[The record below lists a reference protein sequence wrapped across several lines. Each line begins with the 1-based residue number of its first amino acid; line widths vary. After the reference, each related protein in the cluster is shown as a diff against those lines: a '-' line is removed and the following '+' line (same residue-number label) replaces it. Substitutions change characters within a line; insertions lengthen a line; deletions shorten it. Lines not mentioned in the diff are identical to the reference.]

1 MDISK
6 YVTLYRSILIFF
18 TVLTFFYCSSC
29 QQETKNQPV
38 FGYAKD
44 SLAYQN
50 LIAWDTLA
58 PEARL
63 EKLKNYIDPFERK
76 PHDAKPPQYWI
87 YKCFYEKSIGKR
99 DSLHA
104 YLSKIDSSQK
114 EPDLYALRQY
124 LNLSIKNR
132 YDEISSGKLVE
143 QIILERQK
151 IEKSNSVFLYLMDD
165 LLAMSFYNNHEDL
178 KSLKYA
184 KQYMDNH
191 PWSAHN
197 RLKQRYYDIRFM
209 LSQRL
214 ENTRDMQN
222 YLDSSRMLAISINDS
237 LAFMRTVDYE
247 AQMHS
252 AMGRPDAA
260 VKNFRIF
267 FNYLNRTNRL
277 EFYVFNNLARAF
289 LDLNLPD
296 STIKYVHMSEAWKG
310 WKKGSFTAKISLLDM
325 LSEAYQKKGDFK
337 NAYLAKTKQYDE
349 YMKVTTEMQK
359 EKIEEISTKYET
371 RKKDQDI
378 VTLKETNLLNN
389 KLLVQQRWIFVIL
402 SLFLIMILLYTYKL
416 YKQKLLKAKHD
427 QLLIENKQYILEQ
440 KNRQNQLNPH
450 FIYNAI
456 ANLQGLIGADR
467 KHEANTYL
475 VALTRLIRD
484 ILELNRHDFITLE
497 QEVRSLKNYII
508 LQQMRFHH
516 IFDSVI
522 DTSNLDV
529 EDILIPPMLIQP
541 FVENAIEHG
550 LKNIDHKGLVKIS
563 FYANNDYLHV
573 CITDNGM
580 GLKENVTHE
589 KGKKSLSQVITKER
603 LALLYTDAQYQASL
617 KIFPNYRP
625 SGDGYKVE
633 ISLPLKHVF

>member
-1 MDISK
+1 MDINK
-6 YVTLYRSILIFF
+6 YVTLYKRVLILLNVMVPLLILSCHQDVKNKERAS
-18 TVLTFFYCSSC
+18 TVKESH
-29 QQETKNQPV
+29 
-38 FGYAKD
+38 D
-44 SLAYQN
+44 YQN
-50 LIAWDTLA
+50 LIAWDTLS
-58 PEARL
+58 PEDRL
-63 EKLKNYIDPFERK
+63 VQIKNYLTVLQQK
-76 PHDAKPPQYWI
+76 PNFAQQPQYWI
-87 YKCFYEKSIGKR
+87 YKCFQDKSLGKR
-99 DSLHA
+99 DSLHI
-104 YLSKIDSSQK
+104 YLSKIDSTQK
-114 EPDLYALRQY
+114 DRDLYALRQY
-124 LNLSIKNR
+124 LSLSIKNR

-151 IEKSNSVFLYLMDD
+151 IEKSNSIFLYLMDD

-191 PWSAHN
+191 PWNAHN

-214 ENTRDMQN
+214 ENTTDMQN

-260 VKNFRIF
+260 VKSFRIF

-310 WKKGSFTAKISLLDM
+310 WKKGSFTAKISLLDL

-337 NAYLAKTKQYDE
+337 NAYLAKTKQYNE

-402 SLFLIMILLYTYKL
+402 SLFLMMILLYTYKL

-456 ANLQGLIGADR
+456 ANLQGLIGAD
-467 KHEANTYL
+467 KKQEANTYL

-516 IFDSVI
+516 IFDSII
-522 DTSNLDV
+522 DTSDLDL

-550 LKNIDHKGLVKIS
+550 LKNIDHKGWVKIS
-563 FYANNDYLHV
+563 FYKNNDYLHV
-573 CITDNGM
+573 CVTDNGV
-580 GLKENVTHE
+580 GLKESAAH
-589 KGKKSLSQVITKER
+589 KKDKRSLSQVITKER
-603 LALLYTDAQYQASL
+603 LALLYTDVQYQASL
-617 KIFPNYRP
+617 KICPNYRT
-625 SGDGYKVE
+625 SGDGYKVQ